1 METGKQPEKE
11 SQNGLADNIHIK
23 DLLRRRAK
31 ERGNSFRWNANTLI
45 LAYTIL
51 ATTIILALRAV
62 NVAIIAT
69 VAVLGLVVIW
79 IFSYQQAKK
88 MESAFLKDELKI
100 YVDLLT
106 NQSKEHRELETVIQ
120 LPIKLNE
127 SPLTERELQ
136 VLRLLGEGKSNKET
150 AVILHISDQTVKNHI
165 SHIFAKL
172 GVNDRTS
179 AVLFAISQGW
189 IKNSDIEHSRS
200 TLDKDH

>member
-1 METGKQPEKE
+1 ME
-11 SQNGLADNIHIK
+11 NGNQIIEERRKSLPDNTHIK

-31 ERGNSFRWNANTLI
+31 ERGNSFKWNANTLI

-51 ATTIILALRAV
+51 ATTIILSIRSINIAIVAV
-62 NVAIIAT
+62 

-88 MESAFLKDELKI
+88 IENEFLKDELKI

-106 NQSKEHRELETVIQ
+106 NQSKEHSELEAVNQ
-120 LPIKLNE
+120 LPIKQNE

-136 VLRLLGEGKSNKET
+136 VLRLLGEGRSNKET
-150 AVILHISDQTVKNHI
+150 AVTLQISDQTVKNHI

-189 IKNSDIEHSRS
+189 INNSDIEHSRS
-200 TLDKDH
+200 TLDNNR